1 MSEPSVNDIG
11 DETLLRRA
19 VRSGRR
25 AKTGGEPRWV
35 RVMRLFGL
43 GSTYARQ
50 LCRRF
55 DVDPDE
61 RVSMR

>member
-11 DETLLRRA
+11 DDLLLRRA

-25 AKTGGEPRWV
+25 VKTGGEPRWV
-35 RVMRLFGL
+35 RITRLFGL
-43 GSTYARQ
+43 GSTYAQQ

-55 DVDPDE
+55 EVDPDE